1 MWVFHWPSSCVD
13 HLPSIYGVGLK
24 ACSPA
29 AKRLVKAGVADIAV
43 CCGLGERARRPS
55 RTSRSAILKD
65 WHEHV
70 TKSGTSFRGHY
81 TTNPN
86 DAPLKG
92 KSLKMTIYL
101 HCFDPPK
108 FKRGSS
114 SSILCSVIT
123 QLHPHPG
130 HKGTARF
137 RTSSCA
143 KLLSFCCQTSL
154 NGHWLVRFIV
164 QKLGILRA
172 HSNHPWKGTSINYLT
187 GHYPPH
193 CKLTRG
199 HLCPRKVSPWVPK
212 HQLGANDKNDP
223 VRSCLFPHYTL
234 WGHQVL
240 RTSD

>member
-1 MWVFHWPSSCVD
+1 MSIHVSISLTEFLCRP
-13 HLPSIYGVGLK
+13 PSIYGVGLK

-101 HCFDPPK
+101 HCLIPPNSSVVLHLP
-108 FKRGSS
+108 FYVVLSMLSHNFTHIQVTEAPHGFAPLLVPSFSLSAAKRVWMVIGSWGSS
-114 SSILCSVIT
+114 S
-123 QLHPHPG
+123 
-130 HKGTARF
+130 K
-137 RTSSCA
+137 SSG
-143 KLLSFCCQTSL
+143 SL
-154 NGHWLVRFIV
+154 EHTFSLP
-164 QKLGILRA
+164 L

-187 GHYPPH
+187 GHYPPTLQIDEGSSMP
-193 CKLTRG
+193 KKSLAVSAQA
-199 HLCPRKVSPWVPK
+199 PAWRKW
-212 HQLGANDKNDP
+212 
-223 VRSCLFPHYTL
+223 
-234 WGHQVL
+234 
-240 RTSD
+240 